1 MSCHNVNVFCA
12 LLAKDNA
19 VRPYDMSKPAIV
31 SHQAGHIGG
40 GFRPSQ
46 NTINLGV
53 GERAVI
59 TDQKVNPKLS
69 SPQSVI
75 DGVRNIGP
83 CQTANNRKT
92 ENGRVSVNNHVVSS
106 GVISPHIVRIE
117 RKVEPYQTCNGVAM
131 TKQIVNRSANG
142 KIPSSLPFAAS
153 EGKTAMQ
160 EPGTFHEMHKK
171 ESRMNGPLEGKKT
184 SSSIPSSASLKGK
197 EKVVSTTKP
206 PHPDL
211 KYLSQILAVP
221 EVEWPQCDE
230 QKWLFD
236 HKDSQSRRSKLAS
249 SETQWTKQV
258 WSEAVELESADVT
271 ALPYVI
277 PY

>member
-1 MSCHNVNVFCA
+1 MLPNVFCTF
-12 LLAKDNA
+12 LAKENG
-19 VRPYDMSKPAIV
+19 VRPYDMSRPANV
-31 SHQAGHIGG
+31 SHKAGHTGG
-40 GFRPSQ
+40 GFCPSQ

-75 DGVRNIGP
+75 DGVKNIGL

-92 ENGRVSVNNHVVSS
+92 ENGRVSVNNHVVST

-131 TKQIVNRSANG
+131 TKQKVNRCADG
-142 KIPSSLPFAAS
+142 KIPFSHPFAES
-153 EGKTAMQ
+153 EGKTAIQ
-160 EPGTFHEMHKK
+160 ALDAFHKMHKK
-171 ESRMNGPLEGKKT
+171 ESRMNGPLEGIKT
-184 SSSIPSSASLKGK
+184 SSSMPSSASLKGK
-197 EKVVSTTKP
+197 EKVATTTKP

-230 QKWLFD
+230 QEWLFD
-236 HKDSQSRRSKLAS
+236 HKDSQAKRPKLAS